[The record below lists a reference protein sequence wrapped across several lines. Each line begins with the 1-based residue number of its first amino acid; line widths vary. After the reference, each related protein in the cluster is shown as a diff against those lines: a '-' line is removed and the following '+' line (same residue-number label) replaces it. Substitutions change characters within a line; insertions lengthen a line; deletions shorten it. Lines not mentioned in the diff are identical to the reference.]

1 MFQENTSWYCNWLI
15 VKWYGSFAYNTRTIL
30 CISSDEYQ
38 APWWSQTNIRQNI
51 IMKQLNI
58 PKCLHV
64 SIQGKDFITSHSFAF
79 ISFFLYVFSHCLLLQ
94 KYYYEDLSISIRLHY
109 FTFDYKL
116 SLRIEY
122 YHILN
127 HNVAICTCS

>member
-1 MFQENTSWYCNWLI
+1 
-15 VKWYGSFAYNTRTIL
+15 
-30 CISSDEYQ
+30 
-38 APWWSQTNIRQNI
+38 
-51 IMKQLNI
+51 MKQLNI

-79 ISFFLYVFSHCLLLQ
+79 ISFFLYVFSHCLPLQ

-127 HNVAICTCS
+127 HEDTHYVYIVRKVMSKHSITLQYALVPRMSFNQNINNNISWYCKSFPTLLG